1 MTIPWIFL
9 QLVDSALPTGG
20 FVHSAGLESAFQQ
33 GEVPDLRRFIH
44 DALWLAGHSTLPLAS
59 AAHEHPESLARLDA
73 RADAFLAS
81 EVANRASRLQGRAFL
96 DACARIFPS
105 EIAPLRDDARE
116 ARLRCHFA
124 PVFGAVLR
132 ALDVAIED
140 AQQLVLLLAA
150 RGLLQAAVR
159 LGLAGTHES
168 QRLLRELSRDLDDV
182 LCRCADLRED
192 DLAQTAPLADLLGA
206 MHDRLY
212 SRLFQS

>member
-1 MTIPWIFL
+1 MPIPWILL
-9 QLVDSALPTGG
+9 QLSDSALPTGG

-44 DALWLAGHSTLPLAS
+44 DALWLAGHSSLPLAS

-73 RADAFLAS
+73 RADAFLSS

-105 EIAPLRDDARE
+105 EIAALRDEARE

-132 ALDVAIED
+132 SLGVDIED
-140 AQQLVLLLAA
+140 AQQLVLSLAA

-168 QRLLRELSRDLDDV
+168 QRLLRELSQDLDEV